1 MYLILTLPD
10 TMGGPNLEVFRMAI
24 YVFMPVGMFYYFNL
38 PQFYENNVKTKLV
51 CGVDRF
57 H

>member
-1 MYLILTLPD
+1 
-10 TMGGPNLEVFRMAI
+10 MGGPNLEVFRMAI